1 MFKNNSSYNN
11 HFYINIQINVLK
23 SILKYIKFETI
34 LNNSYISDTTAF
46 QISNTNINNI
56 NKLFKNKIKNKII
69 LIYSLYNPLNYTRL
83 SLLTLYS
90 NNNLISSFENFYKNL
105 NWLERELTE
114 FFNIKYIN
122 KTDTRNL
129 LLDYN
134 DSNNYL
140 LKTYNTELSTDLYY
154 NLLNDNLSE
163 TQNQNTNI

>member
-105 NWLERELTE
+105 N
-114 FFNIKYIN
+114 
-122 KTDTRNL
+122 
-129 LLDYN
+129 
-134 DSNNYL
+134 
-140 LKTYNTELSTDLYY
+140 
-154 NLLNDNLSE
+154 
-163 TQNQNTNI
+163 